1 MPIPELRPEDT
12 AVEIKLGSL
21 GFTFTA
27 VRPSDLDMWGDFLK
41 LPAGTLLL
49 GTGTGGWGWGERF
62 LIHETTDTGYATVDL
77 RRGLVVEMPAWEVA
91 ASFCQLFSEEAYPY
105 QSQEEAVA
113 AVRSSI
119 PLFALPAVVTGGDV

>member
-27 VRPSDLDMWGDFLK
+27 VCPSDLDMWGDFLK

-62 LIHETTDTGYATVDL
+62 LIHEATDTGYATVDL

-91 ASFCQLFSEEAYPY
+91 ASFCQLFSEETYPY
-105 QSQEEAVA
+105 QSLEEAVA
-113 AVRSSI
+113 AARSSI